1 MADSLEGYAQRR
13 LNMVDGQ
20 LRTFEVTDQA
30 VIAAFN
36 EEPREM
42 FVEPRL
48 ASVAY
53 CDGEVPALGG
63 SGRML
68 LPPMILARLIQAL
81 TVRPGEKILDVAGGS
96 GYGAAIL
103 ARLGASVVALDS
115 DAGAVAAAKAMFGGR
130 PDITHV
136 VGPLGDGVA
145 AKAPFAAILVHGA
158 FQTMPEKLLAQ
169 LGDGGRLVG
178 IDASEGA
185 GRAVL
190 VERINGASSR
200 RVLFGASAPA
210 LEAFR
215 APAEFAF

>member
-1 MADSLEGYAQRR
+1 MADSPEGFAQRR

-30 VIAAFN
+30 VLAAFN

-53 CDGEVPALGG
+53 CDGEAPALGG

-81 TVRPGEKILDVAGGS
+81 TIRS

-115 DAGAVAAAKAMFGGR
+115 DSGAVAAAKAMFGGR
-130 PDITHV
+130 PDIAHV
-136 VGPLGDGVA
+136 QGPLADGFA
-145 AKAPFAAILVHGA
+145 AGAPYAAILVHGA
-158 FQTMPEKLLAQ
+158 FQTMPDKLLAQ
-169 LGDGGRLVG
+169 LGEGGRLVG

-190 VERINGASSR
+190 IERINGASSR